1 MFVKSPVA
9 SLLAATYMASG
20 AVAANSFRHAHLH
33 RRAEANKLEARG
45 GETVIHW
52 VTHTKFVYGD
62 GSSDAQETP
71 AVEALNYIAEP
82 TTTTSDIVPTVTS
95 TSSTRKIPVV
105 QPFTYNEVSS
115 SSTTSDAPATTP
127 QPDYNYVAPAAVTP
141 EPDYNYVA
149 PEVLAVASESSTTT
163 TIAYQAEAVTSSS
176 STAAAV
182 ATFSSQA
189 ASSSGSASY
198 SGSTSSSSS
207 SSKRGL
213 AYNDLVLGPFFE
225 KRSFSWAYNWGA
237 SATGLPEGTE
247 FVPMLWGNSD
257 YFTKAWS
264 AAADAAIASGSGHL
278 LSFNEPD
285 IGGQADMDVDTA
297 INTHIKYMVPY
308 KSKAKIGSPA
318 TSNSNLAKQGNIW
331 LREFI
336 TACDANSE
344 CHVDFCV
351 THWYDEAS
359 AVERLY
365 SHLEEVHEICGDR
378 EIWLTEFAPSG
389 TDEEVVSFIT
399 TNLPKLDELSYLGR
413 YSYFYAA
420 VPQMLTSSTALNS
433 VGAAYVA

>member
-9 SLLAATYMASG
+9 SLLAATCMASS
-20 AVAANSFRHAHLH
+20 AIAANSFRHARLH
-33 RRAEANKLEARG
+33 RRAEANKLDARG
-45 GETVIHW
+45 GGTVVHW
-52 VTHTKFVYGD
+52 VTHTQFVYAG
-62 GSSDAQETP
+62 GTPDAQEP
-71 AVEALNYIAEP
+71 SAVEALNYIAEP
-82 TTTTSDIVPTVTS
+82 TTTTSDVVPTVKPTS
-95 TSSTRKIPVV
+95 PTRNIPVV
-105 QPFTYNEVSS
+105 RPFTYNEVPS

-127 QPDYNYVAPAAVTP
+127 EPDYNYVAPAAVTP
-141 EPDYNYVA
+141 KPDYNYVA
-149 PEVLAVASESSTTT
+149 PEALAVVSESSTTT
-163 TIAYQAEAVTSSS
+163 SIDYQAEAVTSSS
-176 STAAAV
+176 STAATA
-182 ATFSSQA
+182 SSQA
-189 ASSSGSASY
+189 DASSGSASY

-213 AYNDLVLGPFFE
+213 AYNDLVLDAFFE

-237 SATGLPEGTE
+237 FATGLPEGTE

-257 YFTKAWS
+257 YFTKPWS
-264 AAADAAIASGSGHL
+264 AAADAAIASGSAHL

-285 IGGQADMDVDTA
+285 IAGQSDMDVDTA
-297 INTHIKYMVPY
+297 INAHIKHMAPY

-318 TSNSNLAKQGNIW
+318 TSNSNLANQGNIW

-420 VPQMLTSSTALNS
+420 VPKMLTSSKALNS